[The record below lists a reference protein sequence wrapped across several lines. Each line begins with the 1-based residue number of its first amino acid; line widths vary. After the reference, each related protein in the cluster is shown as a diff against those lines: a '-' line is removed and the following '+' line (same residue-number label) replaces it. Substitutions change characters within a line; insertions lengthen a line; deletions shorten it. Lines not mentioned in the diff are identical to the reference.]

1 MRRFF
6 HTSANMA
13 RSGDLSKIRNIG
25 IVAHVDAGK
34 TTLTERV
41 LFYAGAS
48 HKIGEVHDGAAH
60 MDYMDEE
67 RTHGITITAAVT
79 QATWQDHLLQIIDT
93 PGHVDFT
100 IEVERSMRVLD
111 GCVIVIDGVRGV
123 EPQTETVWN
132 QRARFQVPTLFFV
145 NKIDRVG
152 ADFAQ
157 AMASIGKRLHGEA
170 VAVTVPL
177 PDRDAVVHLIDKTL
191 LSFDGEKGENIR
203 VSPCDDKTWE
213 AMAGYRENLLLTA
226 AEADDALAELVLAGD
241 EPQPE
246 AIWNALRALT
256 LSGKVQPCFGGS
268 ALHNQGI
275 QPLLDAI
282 VRLLPSPN
290 ERPASVARRLDGE
303 PETVVMDAGDALA
316 ALAFKVQLWDGRRHV
331 FARLFRGTLEPGDN
345 IVIPTV
351 DGELIQ
357 ERVARLFGVDADRKT
372 RIDKAVAGDIVLL
385 AGLRYA
391 TTGDTLC
398 SPDSPLLMERI
409 DTREPVLGLAIEPL
423 STADEEKLLDALD
436 KLQQE
441 DPTLRLIED
450 EETGQRVL
458 RGMGELHLQ
467 IIFER
472 LEREFHV
479 GVRTGKPDIVLRE
492 SIAQPATATSLYDR
506 VIELEHKP
514 VALKARASVSV
525 SPRPRGSGV
534 EIQTEP
540 LVLPEGTTLHDEQCR
555 AITAGA
561 RDATYAGPVNGDRV
575 TDVDIKVTEIETY
588 GHTSLPQALR
598 AVVGDATRKAL
609 AAGGGLVL
617 RPIMDTEVVVPA
629 EHLGMVLGD
638 LQSRQAIIRN
648 TDTGEETAVITC
660 DCALDKL
667 LGYITD
673 LRSMTHGRGQFS
685 MKLSRYDVG

>member
-1 MRRFF
+1 M
-6 HTSANMA
+6 TKP
-13 RSGDLSKIRNIG
+13 GDLSHIRNIG

-41 LFYAGAS
+41 LYYAGAS

-79 QATWQDHLLQIIDT
+79 QATWNNHLLQIIDT

-157 AMASIGKRLHGEA
+157 AMASIGRRLHGDA

-177 PDRDAVVHLIDKTL
+177 PDRAAVVHLIDRTL

-203 VSPCDDKTWE
+203 VSPCDDETWE
-213 AMAGYRENLLLTA
+213 ALATYRESLLLAA
-226 AEADDALAELVLAGD
+226 AEANDALAEQVLAGED
-241 EPQPE
+241 PEPD
-246 AIWNALRALT
+246 AIWDALRILT
-256 LSGKVQPCFGGS
+256 LSGKIQPCFGGS
-268 ALHNQGI
+268 ALHNQGV

-290 ERPASVARRLDGE
+290 ERPASIARRLDGE
-303 PETVVMDAGDALA
+303 PETVLMDANGALA

-331 FARLFRGTLEPGDN
+331 FARLFRGILRPGDSV
-345 IVIPTV
+345 VIPTV
-351 DGELIQ
+351 DGEVNQ

-372 RIDKAVAGDIVLL
+372 RIDKAVAGDVVLL

-398 SPDSPLLMERI
+398 ALNAPLLLERI
-409 DTREPVLGLAIEPL
+409 DTREPVLGLAIEPR
-423 STADEEKLLDALD
+423 STADEDKLLEALD

-450 EETGQRVL
+450 EETGQRIL

-492 SIAQPATATSLYDR
+492 SIAQPAAATSLYDR
-506 VIELEHKP
+506 VIEQEHKP

-525 SPRPRGSGV
+525 MPRPRGTGV
-534 EIQTEP
+534 EILTEP
-540 LVLPEGTTLHDEQCR
+540 VVLPDGVSLNDEQSQ
-555 AITAGA
+555 AVAAGA
-561 RDATYAGPVNGDRV
+561 RDATYAGPVDGDRV
-575 TDVDIKVTEIETY
+575 TDVDIRVTEIETY
-588 GHTSLPQALR
+588 GQASLPQALR
-598 AVVGDATRKAL
+598 AAVGDATRKAL
-609 AAGGGLVL
+609 LAGGGLVL

-638 LQSRQAIIRN
+638 LQSRQAVIRK
-648 TDTGEETAVITC
+648 TDAGKEQASITC